1 VYAAGTICS
10 YCHLELDLYG
20 NYALSSYAHQISR
33 LRHNTL
39 TQVIRRWVVMML
51 RLYPNFETCALV
63 LHSTDMPEGL
73 LLLARGLDS
82 DQLDMGRH
90 AIDVT
95 VCDPIG
101 SSNLTDV
108 RKALSSPSTGPA
120 IGQAQKRVRFAAKI
134 IQSQLIVPDWVP
146 DFAFHRMGFDL
157 DGAWGPPAQRILNF
171 TAALDSQ
178 TATEPKVVSGADL
191 FKSFP
196 ARSRR

>member
-1 VYAAGTICS
+1 
-10 YCHLELDLYG
+10 
-20 NYALSSYAHQISR
+20 
-33 LRHNTL
+33 
-39 TQVIRRWVVMML
+39 MML

-63 LHSTDMPEGL
+63 LHSTDRPEGL

-95 VCDPIG
+95 VCDPID

-120 IGQAQKRVRFAAKI
+120 IGQARKRVRFAAKI
-134 IQSQLIVPDWVP
+134 TQSQLIVPDWVP

-157 DGAWGPPAQRILNF
+157 DGAWGPSAQRILNF

-178 TATEPKVVSGADL
+178 TATERKVVSML
-191 FKSFP
+191 
-196 ARSRR
+196 